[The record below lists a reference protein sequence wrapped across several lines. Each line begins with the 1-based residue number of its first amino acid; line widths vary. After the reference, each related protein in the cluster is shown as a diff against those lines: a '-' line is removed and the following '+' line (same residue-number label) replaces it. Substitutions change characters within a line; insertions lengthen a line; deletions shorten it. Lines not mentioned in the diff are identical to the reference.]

1 MKFSIDDAILVNA
14 MKSGKLTTQ
23 ELHDNVL
30 DKLARFRPEVLLSA
44 ALGEDC
50 AALSI
55 DDTILV
61 SSDPITAVVEKEK
74 LGALCVTVCCND
86 VAANGGEPVAMM
98 LTIIMPETCDASDVG
113 VIMDGAV
120 AEAKRLKVEIVGGH
134 TEFSDCVVRPIV
146 SGTAIG
152 RTKRVLKKTDLKPGD
167 KLFVTKTLALEGTC
181 ILADIVKPELD
192 ENEKRTLEKFNA
204 SLSVSRESAALS
216 KIASVSAMHDVTEGG
231 VLGAAAEICFSVGVG
246 AKLYESKMPVDKL
259 SLRLCHENGVDP
271 LRLIS
276 SGSMLAAVRGDGS
289 EAKEAMKKLGV
300 EFTEIG
306 EITYG
311 KEVTLIKADG
321 TTENVDVL
329 PDELY
334 KFSGES
340 K

>member
-1 MKFSIDDAILVNA
+1 

-23 ELHDNVL
+23 ELRDNVL
-30 DKLARFRPEVLLSA
+30 NKLERFRPEVLLSA

-50 AALSI
+50 SALSI
-55 DDTILV
+55 DDAILV
-61 SSDPITAVVEKEK
+61 SSDPITAVVETGK
-74 LGALCVTVCCND
+74 LGSLCVTVCCND
-86 VAANGGEPVAMM
+86 VAANGGEPVAMT
-98 LTIIMPETCDASDVG
+98 LTIIMPVTCDASDVG

-120 AEAKRLKVEIVGGH
+120 EEAKRLNVEIVGGH

-152 RTKRVLKKTDLKPGD
+152 RAKRVLKKTDLKPGD
-167 KLFVTKTLALEGTC
+167 RLFVTKTLALEGTC
-181 ILADIVKPELD
+181 ILADIVKPTLTD
-192 ENEKRTLEKFNA
+192 KEKQTLKTFNS
-204 SLSVSRESAALS
+204 SLPVAKESVALS
-216 KIASVSAMHDVTEGG
+216 KLKSVSAMHDVTEGG
-231 VLGAAAEICFSVGVG
+231 VLGAAAEICFSVGLG
-246 AKLYESKMPVDKL
+246 ARLYESKMPVAAL
-259 SLRLCHENGVDP
+259 TARLCRDSGTDP

-276 SGSMLAAVRGDGS
+276 SGSMLAAVRGDDA
-289 EAKEAMKKLGV
+289 EAKAAMKDLGV

-306 EITYG
+306 VVIEG
-311 KEVTLIKADG
+311 KDVTLIKTDG

>member
-1 MKFSIDDAILVNA
+1 

-23 ELHDNVL
+23 ELRENVL
-30 DKLARFRPEVLLSA
+30 DKLVRFRPEVLLSA

-55 DDTILV
+55 DDAILV
-61 SSDPITAVVEKEK
+61 SSDPITAVIENEK

-86 VAANGGEPVAMM
+86 VAANGGEAVAMT
-98 LTIIMPETCDASDVG
+98 LTIIMPESCNARDVG
-113 VIMDGAV
+113 VIMDGAT
-120 AEAKRLKVEIVGGH
+120 AEAKRLGVEIVGGH

-152 RTKRVLKKTDLKPGD
+152 RTKRMLKKSDLRVGD
-167 KLFVTKTLALEGTC
+167 KLFVTKSLALEGTC
-181 ILADIVKPELD
+181 ILADIVKPKLTEC
-192 ENEKRTLEKFNA
+192 EKRELEDFNS
-204 SLSVSRESAALS
+204 SLSVSRESAVLS
-216 KIASVSAMHDVTEGG
+216 GLGCVSAMHDVTEGG
-231 VLGAAAEICFSVGVG
+231 ILGAVAEICFSTGVG
-246 AKLYESKMPVDKL
+246 AVLYEDKMPVAEL
-259 SLRLCHENGVDP
+259 TARLCRENGVNP

-276 SGSMLAAVRGDGS
+276 SGSMLVAVRGDET
-289 EAKEAMKKLGV
+289 EAREAIEKLGYA
-300 EFTEIG
+300 FTRIG
-306 EITYG
+306 EITGG
-311 KEVTLIKADG
+311 KDVVLIKSDG